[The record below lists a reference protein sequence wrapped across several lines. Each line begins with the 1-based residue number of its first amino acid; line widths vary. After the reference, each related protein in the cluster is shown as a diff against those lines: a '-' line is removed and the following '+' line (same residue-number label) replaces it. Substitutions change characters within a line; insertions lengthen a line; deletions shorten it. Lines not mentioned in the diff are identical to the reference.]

1 MSERGSENWRHCVV
15 VGAGLLGAS
24 LAGAGKARGLFAR
37 TTGVGRSSAN
47 LNTAKARGFLDHATS
62 DLAAACADADLVVL
76 ATPVRT
82 ALEQLGEVAAA
93 TAASC
98 VITDVGSVKGPIV
111 AEARRLG
118 LAGRFLG
125 AHPLAGKAESGAG
138 AADLELFRGARVVLT
153 PCHVTSAR
161 LRQSMRA
168 LWEDLDARVLE
179 MSAAEHDEA
188 LATSSHLPQMV
199 AYVLAATADGAA
211 ARERIV
217 ELAASGFR
225 DTSRLATS
233 DPDMWTDIAQL
244 NRAALLAAIDEFGV
258 LWARLRK
265 AIDDNDEAA
274 LRGLI
279 GAARRL
285 RKEVAQ

>member
-1 MSERGSENWRHCVV
+1 MSEHKSETWRHCVV

-24 LAGAGKARGLFAR
+24 LAGAGKARGLFER
-37 TTGVGRSSAN
+37 VTGVGRSQGN
-47 LNTAKARGFLDHATS
+47 LETAKSRGFLDAATS

-82 ALEQLGEVAAA
+82 ALEQLAEVAAA
-93 TAASC
+93 VSASC

-138 AADLELFRGARVVLT
+138 AADIELFRGARVVLT

-161 LRQSMRA
+161 LRERMRS
-168 LWEDLDARVLE
+168 LWLDLDAHVLE

-199 AYVLAATADGAA
+199 AYVLSAAADAA
-211 ARERIV
+211 PARERIV

-225 DTSRLATS
+225 DTTRLAAS
-233 DPDMWTDIAQL
+233 DPDMWTDIAGL
-244 NRAALLAAIDEFGV
+244 NRVALLS
-258 LWARLRK
+258 
-265 AIDDNDEAA
+265 AIDDFAVLWTKLRQAVDRSDEVA
-274 LRGLI
+274 LRSLI
-279 GAARRL
+279 DAARRL
-285 RKEVAQ
+285 RKEVAP

>member
-1 MSERGSENWRHCVV
+1 M
-15 VGAGLLGAS
+15 
-24 LAGAGKARGLFAR
+24 R
-37 TTGVGRSSAN
+37 TTGVGRSAAN
-47 LNTAKARGFLDHATS
+47 LATARARGFLDDTTS
-62 DLAAACADADLVVL
+62 DLARACADADLVVL

-82 ALEQLGEVAAA
+82 ALEQLAEVAAN
-93 TAASC
+93 TPASC

-138 AADLELFRGARVVLT
+138 AADVDLFRGATVVLT

-161 LRQSMRA
+161 LRERIRM
-168 LWEDLDARVLE
+168 LWERLDARVLE

-199 AYVLAATADGAA
+199 AYILAAAADGAP

-217 ELAASGFR
+217 ALAASGFR
-225 DTSRLATS
+225 DTTRLAAS

-244 NRAALLAAIDEFGV
+244 NRAALLSAIDDFAA
-258 LWARLRK
+258 LWAKLRK
-265 AIDDNDEAA
+265 AVDEEDEAA
-274 LRGLI
+274 LRELI
-279 GAARRL
+279 AAARRL
-285 RKEVAQ
+285 RKAVAP